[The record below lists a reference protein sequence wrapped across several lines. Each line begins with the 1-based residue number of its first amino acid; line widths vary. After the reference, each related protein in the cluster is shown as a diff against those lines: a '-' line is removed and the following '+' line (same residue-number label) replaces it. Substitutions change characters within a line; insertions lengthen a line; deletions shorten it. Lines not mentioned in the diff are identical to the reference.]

1 VLCGGI
7 ALSFSAT
14 FDFTGLEFMNQNSI
28 RGQLRVTLL
37 WFAGSGAVAAA
48 LAFFTPIAAWLGGP
62 AVQSGIAPLTSV
74 NDPLAGV
81 GLASVLCMFAG
92 LLALIVVFD
101 VMTARRRGAAV
112 NRANGD
118 GLPPSSGRTGRSM
131 PIGSSPSA

>member
-1 VLCGGI
+1 
-7 ALSFSAT
+7 
-14 FDFTGLEFMNQNSI
+14 MNQNSI

-48 LAFFTPIAAWLGGP
+48 LAFVTPIAAWLGGP
-62 AVQSGIAPLTSV
+62 AVQSGMAPLTSG

-101 VMTARRRGAAV
+101 VMTARRRAA
-112 NRANGD
+112 ANHATGD
-118 GLPPSSGRTGRSM
+118 GLPQTGGRPGRTM
-131 PIGSSPSA
+131 PVGSSPSA